1 MNHVHVAVGKSIK
14 SAVLVAD
21 ITFSYINQPKNMKN
35 SSEGPEMN
43 INNFESYINKTI
55 FDRGYNYYM
64 EGHVVEFYQ
73 QGENEYFFHIEGS
86 NDYEVVVGIGD
97 NGDILYSACDC
108 PYDFGPVCKHE
119 VAAYFQLQKMFHHET
134 TKIDSRKNIQEVLN
148 FFSA

>member
-1 MNHVHVAVGKSIK
+1 
-14 SAVLVAD
+14 
-21 ITFSYINQPKNMKN
+21 MKN

-134 TKIDSRKNIQEVLN
+134 TKIDSRKNIQEVIN
-148 FFSA
+148 FFSAWSWAFEKWNTKDK